1 MTSLIQKKI
10 CLLGDFAVGKTS
22 LIQRFV
28 HNIFDLQYLS
38 TLGVHISRKD
48 VPLPEMDTLV
58 RLLVW
63 DLAGKE
69 KCDDVRNGY
78 LKGASGVIVVGDLSR
93 LETFKCVEDFSRMIT
108 KTRLIP
114 ACVIVGNKVDLFD
127 DRLSVTDDV
136 NGIATEL
143 NLPCTITSAKTGE
156 GVEATFLLL
165 AKTICREVD

>member
-1 MTSLIQKKI
+1 MTTLIQKKI

-22 LIQRFV
+22 LIQRYV
-28 HNIFDLQYLS
+28 HNIFDVHYLS

-48 VPLPEMDTLV
+48 VSIPESDTVV

-69 KCDDVRNGY
+69 RCDDVHNGY
-78 LKGASGVIVVGDLSR
+78 LKGASGVIIVGDLSR
-93 LETFKCVEDFSRMIT
+93 SDTFTCVKDFSQTIVDT
-108 KTRLIP
+108 KIIP
-114 ACVIVGNKVDLFD
+114 SCVIVGNKADLFD
-127 DRLSVTDDV
+127 DRISITTEVDS
-136 NGIATEL
+136 IAATL

-165 AKTICREVD
+165 AKLICREMQ

>member
-1 MTSLIQKKI
+1 MTTLIQKKI

-28 HNIFDLQYLS
+28 YNMFDTQYLS

-48 VPLPEMDTLV
+48 VALPELDAIV

-69 KCDDVRNGY
+69 RCDDVRNGY
-78 LKGASGVIVVGDLSR
+78 LKGASGAIIVGDLSR
-93 LETFKCVEDFSRMIT
+93 QDTFTCVKEFAHVIINT
-108 KTRLIP
+108 KLIP
-114 ACVIVGNKVDLFD
+114 SCIIVGNKADLFD
-127 DRLSVTDDV
+127 DRVAITNEVDS
-136 NGIATEL
+136 IATEL

-156 GVEATFLLL
+156 GVESSFALL
-165 AKTICREVD
+165 AKSICREVK

>member
-1 MTSLIQKKI
+1 MTTLIQKKI

-28 HNIFDLQYLS
+28 HNMFDLQYLS

-48 VPLPEMDTLV
+48 VLLPEMETIV

-69 KCDDVRNGY
+69 KCDDVRNDY

-93 LETFKCVEDFSRMIT
+93 PNTFNCVKDFSRVIINT
-108 KTRLIP
+108 KLIP
-114 ACVIVGNKVDLFD
+114 SCVIVGNKVDLFD
-127 DRLSVTDDV
+127 DKLSVTNDID
-136 NGIATEL
+136 GIATEL

-165 AKTICREVD
+165 AKTICREMN